1 MMAKKRYDR
10 KEATQWA
17 IRQFPEYD
25 DVEQVFK
32 SCYDNTSHPQ
42 NMKQKTGR
50 FPYATVDEI
59 KDFPRRTYQTPLQ
72 PHHPALRVSEGEMAT
87 LQDPGPEYAM
97 EQHVQLN
104 RKGEQERG

>member
-32 SCYDNTSHPQ
+32 SCYDNTTHPQ
-42 NMKQKTGR
+42 KVKAETGKI
-50 FPYATVDEI
+50 PYATVDEI
-59 KDFPRRTYQTPLQ
+59 KTSSTGISNSASTSSPC
-72 PHHPALRVSEGEMAT
+72 AT
-87 LQDPGPEYAM
+87 SI
-97 EQHVQLN
+97 
-104 RKGEQERG
+104 